1 MGGFRSWREG
11 HSTGRGDCLDVGIKL
26 RGEDMGDFWDS
37 GSCDRV
43 DGRAFGHTF
52 FNTTRSWASLRNS
65 DFYGLLLVP
74 EFI

>member
-1 MGGFRSWREG
+1 MGGFWSWREG

-52 FNTTRSWASLRNS
+52 FEHNKIVGHS
-65 DFYGLLLVP
+65 
-74 EFI
+74 